1 MLDTEQSEGSME
13 REERSE
19 EDFGKWINIVSH
31 QLKRQTCFFEAEDG
45 LTNMQ
50 KHILHYIL
58 LGNIHREIY
67 QRDVEREFQIRRS
80 TATGALQLL
89 EKNGFIRREAIETDA
104 RLKRSVPTAKA
115 QDIREMILE
124 NIRRMEA
131 QLREGISGEDLAVCG
146 RVLRQMSKNLLGR
159 EKKKGV

>member
-1 MLDTEQSEGSME
+1 MGT
-13 REERSE
+13 
-19 EDFGKWINIVSH
+19 
-31 QLKRQTCFFEAEDG
+31 
-45 LTNMQ
+45 
-50 KHILHYIL
+50 
-58 LGNIHREIY
+58 IHREIY

-104 RLKRSVPTAKA
+104 RLKRIVPTAKA